1 MIFQSLSIFKKIR
14 ALFTYYEAHGGDC
27 LPYSKGWISALV
39 LTPALVSVVIIST
52 FFCLFLFGCL
62 TVLPPI
68 TAGTVGAGFRE
79 QFMWVVM
86 AWLGSCRVCIPSPFA
101 VLSFWLETLETYASR
116 VRKHMLWFVCLVKH
130 LLKSLCY
137 WIRAV
142 ARSWLNLFGRSR
154 TLQVWC
160 TAYIT
165 VTLQSVITV
174 LNCDRISTWFRM
186 QNLQNGLKVKKNNKH
201 FHAVITSCQENW
213 FQGIIL
219 MLNYLLFK
227 LRCSLGDYVSLE
239 FHQAEQTNKGKKV
252 FEFP

>member
-1 MIFQSLSIFKKIR
+1 MVEI
-14 ALFTYYEAHGGDC
+14 AYH
-27 LPYSKGWISALV
+27 SKGWISALV

-79 QFMWVVM
+79 QFVWVVM

-116 VRKHMLWFVCLVKH
+116 VRKHMLWFLCLVKH

-165 VTLQSVITV
+165 VTLQSVHYSDTAV
-174 LNCDRISTWFRM
+174 CDYSVELWQDFNVI
-186 QNLQNGLKVKKNNKH
+186 QNAEPAKRFESEKK
-201 FHAVITSCQENW
+201 Q
-213 FQGIIL
+213 
-219 MLNYLLFK
+219 
-227 LRCSLGDYVSLE
+227 
-239 FHQAEQTNKGKKV
+239 
-252 FEFP
+252 